1 MQMGPQIQNT
11 SGRVPPPEVPLTV
24 NSPTVLRLLR
34 PLLLGLLSSLCIL
47 PHLQPSAFSLVRI
60 RRDFMHP
67 VPAAPGEMGSVR
79 DYPQRATPSHSHGGL
94 KTNDAFIVSQ
104 PTFPPIC
111 ARISS
116 SWSQGG
122 RTYPKGRAES
132 MWVVT
137 ITVSTVVLG
146 LVEGMTDRQAVWPGH
161 SLPLWLD
168 FTGPGLPGVHSFF
181 CLPPLVMCLPLPQNA
196 GSLSHSSTLRKENL
210 KSVQPFIPDCDCV
223 GPHQW

>member
-11 SGRVPPPEVPLTV
+11 PGRVPPPEVPLTV
-24 NSPTVLRLLR
+24 SSPAVLRLLR
-34 PLLLGLLSSLCIL
+34 PLLLGLLSFLYIL
-47 PHLQPSAFSLVRI
+47 PHLQPSAFYLVHI
-60 RRDFMHP
+60 RHDFMHP
-67 VPAAPGEMGSVR
+67 VPAAPGETGSVR

-94 KTNDAFIVSQ
+94 KTVDAFIVSQ
-104 PTFPPIC
+104 PTFPPLC

-146 LVEGMTDRQAVWPGH
+146 LVEGMTDRQAVPMARALLASVVGFHRPWPPWCPLLLLSPTPGYVPAP
-161 SLPLWLD
+161 SSKLWLP
-168 FTGPGLPGVHSFF
+168 FTFKH
-181 CLPPLVMCLPLPQNA
+181 PQE
-196 GSLSHSSTLRKENL
+196 RKLE
-210 KSVQPFIPDCDCV
+210 V
-223 GPHQW
+223 GRAIHT